1 MKILLAGATGR
12 TGMRILDRLS
22 GQEYEVTALVRNPGK
37 ARSMLTPDIPH
48 RVQDLRDYSGFDGA
62 VQGMDA
68 VIFAAGSTGFG
79 EYWSGGNQ
87 PRHIDYEA
95 VRQMA
100 IAADNHGVKKFIL
113 VSSMGVRNPLHF
125 LNLFGRVLHWKN
137 KGEAALRATHLNYS
151 IIRPGQLIDQGYFPD
166 QIQLRQDDKVHYKPV
181 SRAEVAEVVNYCLA
195 YPQTMRT
202 TFELYRGNDAQ
213 PDAVRLQLEKLVPD
227 EARLPYQEQM
237 A

>member
-12 TGMRILDRLS
+12 TGMRILNRLS
-22 GQEYEVTALVRNPGK
+22 GQPYEVTALVRNAAK
-37 ARSMLTPDIPH
+37 ARSMLTPDIH
-48 RVQDLRDYSGFDGA
+48 LRVQDLRDYSGFDAA

-68 VIFAAGSTGFG
+68 IVFAAGSTGFD

-113 VSSMGVRNPLHF
+113 VSSMGVRKPFHF

-137 KGEAALRATHLNYS
+137 KGEAALRATHLNYT
-151 IIRPGQLIDQGYFPD
+151 ILRPGQLIDKGYYPE
-166 QIQLRQDDKVHYKPV
+166 QIQLRQDDKVYYKPV
-181 SRAEVAEVVNYCLA
+181 SRAEVAEVVSHSLA
-195 YPQTMRT
+195 NPQTMRT
-202 TFELYRGNDAQ
+202 TFELYRGADAQ
-213 PDAVRLQLEKLVPD
+213 PEAVKLQLEKLIPD
-227 EARLPYQEQM
+227 EARVPYQQQTL
-237 A
+237 